1 MEGRRQKSG
10 GGRRRRR
17 KAKAEK
23 RPAVEPVTIAARR
36 PNSPRL
42 TKPNGR
48 SVIAASATPVTRNR
62 PDEPAGAEGVEP
74 QASAKPQRRSAR
86 IIQLSRGDADAK
98 EQERLRLL
106 DRLMTCETRGAISRC
121 ADTYTDAGF
130 EFPEEQEVQLQLL
143 EHFDDEH
150 AGLAVEVLNRILE
163 TEPPLK
169 RPILDQRLKRLE
181 EGSDDAGTREAAA
194 ELRRRIR

>member
-17 KAKAEK
+17 KAKTEK

-42 TKPNGR
+42 IKANGR
-48 SVIAASATPVTRNR
+48 SVVAASASPLKRSRNDG
-62 PDEPAGAEGVEP
+62 PDSENGAAPEA
-74 QASAKPQRRSAR
+74 ASKPQRRAAR
-86 IIQLSRGDADAK
+86 IVQLSRGDSDAR

-106 DRLMTCETRGAISRC
+106 DRLMDCETRGAITRC
-121 ADTYTDAGF
+121 ADSYTEAGF
-130 EFPEEQEVQLQLL
+130 EFPEEQEIQLQLL

-150 AGLAVEVLNRILE
+150 ARRAIEALGRVLE

-169 RPILDQRLKRLE
+169 RPILDQRLKRIE
-181 EGSDDAGTREAAA
+181 EHADDPSTRDAAA
-194 ELRRRIR
+194 VLRRQIR